1 MIKPAPPK
9 SRGIAGV
16 LFVFLLGVATAGLLI
31 DLLVLTP
38 ARGASVFAAP
48 GGRAALGAAVAVSA
62 VIVTFVLRWA
72 MGRPFKGEEGA
83 RVRDHS

>member
-16 LFVFLLGVATAGLLI
+16 LFVFAAAVATAGLLI

-38 ARGASVFAAP
+38 SRINVFAAP
-48 GGRAALGAAVAVSA
+48 GARAALGVGVAVGA
-62 VIVTFVLRWA
+62 VLIGFALRWA
-72 MGRPFKGEEGA
+72 LGRPLSDEGGTRA
-83 RVRDHS
+83 RDHS